1 MKIEFLQYYST
12 KQSLDTDNNLL
23 ILKEDKYIIKKLEN
37 YSDMNSI
44 YQKMI
49 SSIIIDIIQ
58 KNNSRAI

>member
-58 KNNSRAI
+58 KNNS